1 MIVTDFSIILKG
13 RGMNSYRLALFT
25 LTEYIRST
33 GLYFEALIAFMV
45 VFFLEYMYWLRTPE
59 EVYMWLGIFAAA
71 SGFFTTLRLAAR
83 DAGPRIY
90 EIITKNITR
99 KRYLTGKILAA
110 FILDGIFLLALFVPC
125 YFLTTT
131 GKVYSFAEASFR
143 LIPIFLILLMTS
155 VITAFFSKLVTGGQ
169 NAVAACVTL
178 LLFSLTQPD
187 GAFNYITPPV
197 RFLIK
202 MATGPFGSSEAYYI
216 ALAVFNTALFYAAA
230 VTYFKKRELNY
241 DTQ

>member
-1 MIVTDFSIILKG
+1 
-13 RGMNSYRLALFT
+13 MNSYRLSLFT

-59 EVYMWLGIFAAA
+59 EVYMWLGIFACA
-71 SGFFTTLRLAAR
+71 SGFFTTLRIAAR

-99 KRYLTGKILAA
+99 KQYLTGKILAA
-110 FILDGIFLLALFVPC
+110 TILDAVFIIALFIPS

-131 GKVYSFAEASFR
+131 GKIYSFPEASFR

-169 NAVAACVTL
+169 NAIAACITL
-178 LLFSLTQPD
+178 LLFSLAQPD
-187 GAFNYITPPV
+187 GVFNYIAPPV

-202 MATGPFGSSEAYYI
+202 MATGPFELVQACYLVL
-216 ALAVFNTALFYAAA
+216 ALLNIVFFYAAA
-230 VTYFKKRELNY
+230 VIYFKKRELNY
-241 DTQ
+241 DIQ

>member
-1 MIVTDFSIILKG
+1 
-13 RGMNSYRLALFT
+13 MNSYRLALFT

-59 EVYMWLGIFAAA
+59 EVYMWLGIFACA
-71 SGFFTTLRLAAR
+71 SGFFTTLRIAAR

-99 KRYLTGKILAA
+99 KSYLTGKILAA
-110 FILDGIFLLALFVPC
+110 LILDGIFLLALFMPC
-125 YFLTTT
+125 YFMTTT
-131 GKVYSFAEASFR
+131 GKIYSFPEASFR

-169 NAVAACVTL
+169 NAIAACITL
-178 LLFSLTQPD
+178 LLFSLAQPD
-187 GAFNYITPPV
+187 GAFNYIAPPV

-202 MATGPFGSSEAYYI
+202 MSTGPFDLIQVYYLILALINI
-216 ALAVFNTALFYAAA
+216 AIFYAAA
-230 VTYFKKRELNY
+230 VIYFKKRELNY